1 MAEIIQ
7 PEDFPVFNI
16 STQPEDKEVGKD
28 NPHAPTI
35 VDPLLEN
42 EDDGVETPEEVEE
55 NEIEKPDDSGE
66 PQVEETTGEEFD
78 PKAYFELAASL
89 GVLDLPEDFQFNEED
104 PETSVLAAIDYTFQQ
119 NYKKAEEALLGSVQ
133 DSLVAD
139 LIKYGIEGGKFAD
152 LNQYFNVAQQETNYD
167 ALDLDDEENQ
177 IRVYKDYLNST
188 GRFTEKRINQMIEML
203 QEDDEL
209 SSEAQKAKD
218 YFIQEARKQKENLS
232 KAAKERQEAEERAAY
247 KRQQEFVTALS
258 SSGFSKPQ
266 QQKILNSFSTV
277 ELENG
282 RTVRAFEKT
291 LLEIQNNPQHY
302 IEFLSLLNEY
312 DPSKGFTHKKIA
324 KEKET
329 EITKSV
335 LDKFK
340 EAATHLGKGTR
351 ATANDKPIVP
361 RDNPYVKNITRY

>member
-7 PEDFPVFNI
+7 PEDFPVFSGI
-16 STQPEDKEVGKD
+16 TQQDKDEKD
-28 NPHAPTI
+28 NPYSPEI
-35 VDPLLEN
+35 IDPSSEKKD
-42 EDDGVETPEEVEE
+42 EDEIKTPEEPEDPEVER
-55 NEIEKPDDSGE
+55 PDDSGE
-66 PQVEETTGEEFD
+66 EVEETTEDSFD
-78 PKAYFELAASL
+78 PKTYFELAASL

-104 PETSVLAAIDYTFQQ
+104 PENSVLAAIDYTFQQ
-119 NYKKAEEALLGSVQ
+119 NYKKAEEALLNGIQ
-133 DSLVAD
+133 DSSVAD

-209 SSEAQKAKD
+209 STEAHKAKD